1 MGKGTVAVLLVALMG
16 AGWLGWR
23 QFGPQP
29 PVVPGKPIV
38 EVRLPVALTPE
49 QEAGKAAYDAN
60 CAKCHGANGSGL
72 EGKAPPFV
80 HRIYEP
86 SHHGDAAFFIAAQ
99 QGVRSHHW
107 PYGNMPPVEG
117 VSEAEVATIVAY
129 IRAIQRANGV
139 E

>member
-1 MGKGTVAVLLVALMG
+1 MGKGTVALLAVAVVG

-29 PVVPGKPIV
+29 AVEPGRPIV
-38 EVRLPVALTPE
+38 EVRLPAALTPE
-49 QEAGKAAYDAN
+49 QEAGKVAYETW
-60 CAKCHGANGSGL
+60 CAKCHGADGAGQ

-99 QGVRSHHW
+99 QGVRAHHW